1 MVKSRGEI
9 TRLAAA
15 KLVIT
20 VITVLVGISIV
31 VGLAYV
37 LVKMIT
43 MPDYRPSA
51 LYQTV
56 LSIGMVVAGLLALR
70 WIRTSLQRGLVF
82 YALFSM
88 AMVAAMEV
96 LDYRLYVVRYGVNYN
111 VFPTLYVP
119 HLGIL
124 IVALIVGLRSALVTA
139 VGGVAYLMLMNRYL
153 AQPGAIGTPLIIAL
167 ALPFTAILVDRLL
180 DEVEKEAYRARL
192 AEISLD
198 VMAHDLGNPLA
209 VLSATLEMLEEE
221 EIPSEQRETLMHAV
235 RRNTRTLQRL
245 LDEFR
250 EIPHLDKAVPLEM
263 VDLRGIVSDIV
274 ELYARP
280 MSKKGGQ
287 KLNSSLQSV
296 EVLGV
301 ASRLSRLTRELLTN
315 AIKYTPRGGC
325 IEVTLQPD
333 EEAILRVSDN
343 GWGIDEEEL
352 VHVFDPHW
360 RGSVASQVHVSGTGL
375 GLYIC
380 RNIVESHGG
389 SIKVESQKGKGTTF
403 VVRLP
408 LPETARASS
417 SLDANTDQE
426 EPESRSDIFPLGEH
440 PKKFNV

>member
-1 MVKSRGEI
+1 MKSRGEI

-31 VGLAYV
+31 VGLVYV
-37 LVKMIT
+37 LVKMMTILDYQPRALHQT
-43 MPDYRPSA
+43 M
-51 LYQTV
+51 

-70 WIRTSLQRGLVF
+70 WIRTSLQQGMVF
-82 YALFSM
+82 YVLFSM
-88 AMVAAMEV
+88 AMVVAMEV
-96 LDYRLYVVRYGVNYN
+96 LDYRLYVGSYGRDYN

-124 IVALIVGLRSALVTA
+124 MVALIVGLRSALVTA
-139 VGGVAYLMLMNRYL
+139 VGGVAYLMFMNRYL

-167 ALPFTAILVDRLL
+167 ALPFTAILVERLL

-192 AEISLD
+192 AELSLD

-221 EIPSEQRETLMHAV
+221 GPPSEYRETLMRAV

-287 KLNSSLQSV
+287 TLNSSLQPA

-301 ASRLSRLTRELLTN
+301 ASRLSRLARELLTN
-315 AIKYTPRGGC
+315 AIKYTPRGGR
-325 IEVTLQPD
+325 IEVTLRID

-343 GWGIDEEEL
+343 GWGIGEEEL

-380 RNIVESHGG
+380 RNIVENHGG
-389 SIKVESQKGKGTTF
+389 SIKVDSQKGKGTTF
-403 VVRLP
+403 VVCLP
-408 LPETARASS
+408 LPEMAVTSS
-417 SLDANTDQE
+417 SLDDNVDQE
-426 EPESRSDIFPLGEH
+426 ESESQPDIFPLGEH
-440 PKKFNV
+440 PKKFNA